1 MLLHYPFG
9 RYRAREDMYY
19 PVTYTQHR
27 EIHRELG
34 FGRENGVFNRHYDF
48 DNVGSSLIR
57 CLGDYWW

>member
-19 PVTYTQHR
+19 LVTYTQHR